1 MRHRSK
7 WHKTKVP
14 GSLQQF
20 VTARERIFAFGT
32 ASLSLWPLLPY
43 RTPSQSNKL
52 NLPEGSGDTVL
63 PGNVGGLEEGGG
75 PGPLRDDDGGGKTG
89 LDHTSSSCKLQVAS
103 WVEVRRKC
111 ICKND
116 KVSKHNPHMMIVK
129 DAVSGSSGWRPWVF
143 DTAQRNLCEL
153 LSVN

>member
-1 MRHRSK
+1 MRHPKQVAQDQSSGKFAAVLLHVR
-7 WHKTKVP
+7 T
-14 GSLQQF
+14 
-20 VTARERIFAFGT
+20 RIFAFGT

-89 LDHTSSSCKLQVAS
+89 LDHTSSSCKLQV
-103 WVEVRRKC
+103 EVTREC
-111 ICKND
+111 MCKND
-116 KVSKHNPHMMIVK
+116 KS
-129 DAVSGSSGWRPWVF
+129 
-143 DTAQRNLCEL
+143 
-153 LSVN
+153 